1 MCLLTCCVPLEY
13 LSCSVARYTTMSNQG
28 LHLCWQKTKRVPYLV
43 RSARFISPLSVG
55 IDRKSERILLCAP
68 PWENVLYVSPCF
80 RMERGHYRVDRASCT
95 LRQYAAQKKK
105 QPLSEDRM
113 FLTCYNK
120 ERIFFIRID
129 QPISYGIKKWLSY
142 SPEPQVARFHPYVEI
157 EEMFKKR
164 RQESKQKA
172 FIQQQRHIR

>member
-1 MCLLTCCVPLEY
+1 MCLLTRCVPLEY

-95 LRQYAAQKKK
+95 LWCETICSSGKKTA
-105 QPLSEDRM
+105 
-113 FLTCYNK
+113 F
-120 ERIFFIRID
+120 ERG
-129 QPISYGIKKWLSY
+129 SYVSDML
-142 SPEPQVARFHPYVEI
+142 
-157 EEMFKKR
+157 
-164 RQESKQKA
+164 
-172 FIQQQRHIR
+172 QQRAHLFHKDRPANIIWYQEVAFVFAWATGRKIPSLCRDRGDV

>member
-1 MCLLTCCVPLEY
+1 MHRHEKMCFTLAP
-13 LSCSVARYTTMSNQG
+13 A
-28 LHLCWQKTKRVPYLV
+28 
-43 RSARFISPLSVG
+43 
-55 IDRKSERILLCAP
+55 SEWKEDTIEWIAHHAHSD
-68 PWENVLYVSPCF
+68 V
-80 RMERGHYRVDRASCT
+80 
-95 LRQYAAQKKK
+95 RQYAAQKKK
-105 QPLSEDRM
+105 QPLSEDLM

-164 RQESKQKA
+164 PPESKQKA
-172 FIQQQRHIR
+172 FIQQQRHTR